1 MFGHNDQQHSDNQPA
16 ADGSLTQDDQSLT
29 APQVN
34 DTAGEF
40 LDDITPPSTPP
51 PITKPDTVLPDAGA
65 TLPSPAADDTADSTT
80 APAIVEPAVAAPALD
95 TAAVAAPAMPTATG
109 VTPNTDALLDIKQQA
124 LQQLTPLI
132 GHLEQTPEEKFR
144 TTMMMIQ
151 AADNHELLNTAYESA
166 QQITDEKVR
175 AQALLDIVNEINY
188 FTHNANGGQE
198 QQ

>member
-1 MFGHNDQQHSDNQPA
+1 MFGHNDQQHSDNQPT
-16 ADGSLTQDDQSLT
+16 ADGSLTHDDQSTT

-51 PITKPDTVLPDAGA
+51 PITQPDTVTPDAGV
-65 TLPSPAADDTADSTT
+65 TLPSPASDDDADDSTT
-80 APAIVEPAVAAPALD
+80 APAAVVEPTAPAATPQVAAPSPA
-95 TAAVAAPAMPTATG
+95 TAA
-109 VTPNTDALLDIKQQA
+109 PNTDALLDIKQQA

-151 AADNHELLNTAYESA
+151 AADNHELLNAAYEAA

-188 FTHNANGGQE
+188 FTHNANNGGQD
-198 QQ
+198 QQQ